1 MDVLRLH
8 GLVFSLLLIGASSAI
23 PQAPP
28 CTVPPPELPNGT
40 CIPVPEQRMAL
51 YNCLEGFW
59 ISGSESLTCVTSSDG
74 NDIWLP
80 EDWPQCHPIEEC
92 PDIEVENGYYDGDC
106 CAPDD
111 EAFFFCND
119 EERYRLLGEKSAV
132 CLQSGNWSAPIPTCQ
147 DTYCKD
153 PGMSE
158 KGIRYLIKESTFY
171 DDCSPDGCAP
181 GMVAS
186 YRCDE
191 NFELVGEMT
200 ITCTENGTWT
210 HTRPKCRPQ
219 SYCDDF
225 HVVNGEVF
233 GERSGGEYFTP
244 GDSAFVTCAPGYRV
258 NGTDQ
263 LYCEE
268 EGFWDDDVPTCVEAN
283 CTRFEP
289 APHIIVDEFL
299 NDNRTSFPEG
309 TAINFHCEVG
319 YLLDGV
325 FSATCRNG
333 GWLGRMPK
341 CEEIRCG
348 PLRAPMHGSM
358 RGNYSTAVDATVEFG
373 CFQGYTLLGPS
384 RRTCGF
390 NGQWDGEPVRCI
402 SNALLASQR
411 RNGCEDPGTP
421 DNGVRYGRPS
431 YSVGSRIKFACNSGY
446 YMWGNDTIRCEENR
460 QWSARIPLCLG
471 KFYYDSPRSVSNII
485 REEVEAISKPV
496 NSTVINKD
504 TPEGRTL
511 ALNKENADTYYVY
524 FLFDASTSI
533 GEKNFRTGISLA
545 KAITRKLNVSHTEH
559 RVGAMVFNKIAQ
571 WGILPQEKASE
582 EELLKKFD
590 ALNYTNGGTSIRAAL
605 EELKKNV
612 AYIRS
617 TRAIKKKTPVK
628 FAAFL
633 ITDGKTNI
641 GGGAEKDAAELKKQL
656 GVDVYCI
663 GITGALHMETLTKIA
678 SKQDNVFILR
688 DYDSLQWLAD
698 TLTNGTIDYSVCGVS
713 YSHDPETGLDVD
725 DRKVEGRILGGTE
738 VVTVWPWMVEIS
750 LVDGKEAICG
760 GTIIHK
766 KFVLTAAHCLH
777 SAEAPWN
784 EYTLGKL
791 RLRAGLMDRKNKTAK
806 QLEVARIIKH
816 EQYNRTTK
824 TYHHDIA
831 LLQLKEEISFEPN
844 VRPICLP
851 PSKEQIRREVFYKE
865 GKTAFVIGWGG
876 DKGGSKISTRHLK
889 QLGTKIASRES
900 CSRNATNFQEGMMC
914 SISSEG
920 DACNGD
926 SGGPLMQGVHSD
938 EKIWTQVG
946 IVSWGKGYCKKNQ
959 HSYYTDISFY
969 MNWIQRHIT
978 NASIGTAPME
988 AP

>member
-8 GLVFSLLLIGASSAI
+8 GLVFSLLLIEASSAI

-80 EDWPQCHPIEEC
+80 EDWPQCHLIEEC
-92 PDIEVENGYYDGDC
+92 PDIELENGYYDGDC
-106 CAPDD
+106 CAPGD

-153 PGMSE
+153 PGTSE
-158 KGIRYLIKESTFY
+158 KGIRYLFKGSTLY

-181 GMVAS
+181 EIVAS
-186 YRCDE
+186 YLCDE
-191 NFELVGEMT
+191 NFELVGERT

-210 HTRPKCRPQ
+210 HTRPKCRPH

-244 GDSAFVTCAPGYRV
+244 GDSAFITCAPGYRV

-268 EGFWDDDVPTCVEAN
+268 EGFWDDDVPTCVEST

-289 APHIIVDEFL
+289 APHLIVYEFL
-299 NDNRTSFPEG
+299 NDNRTSFAEG
-309 TAINFHCEVG
+309 TAINFNCEVG
-319 YLLDGV
+319 YQLRGAV
-325 FSATCRNG
+325 FSTVCKNG
-333 GWLGRMPK
+333 GWIGRLPK

-348 PLRAPMHGSM
+348 PLRAPVHGSM

-431 YSVGSRIKFACNSGY
+431 YSVGSHIKFACNPGY
-446 YMWGNDTIRCEENR
+446 YMRGNDTIRCEENR

-471 KFYYDSPRSVSNII
+471 KFYYDTPRSVNNII
-485 REEVEAISKPV
+485 TQEVGAISKPA
-496 NSTVINKD
+496 NTTVIDNGKA
-504 TPEGRTL
+504 EGRTIN
-511 ALNKENADTYYVY
+511 LNKENVYPHYVY
-524 FLFDASTSI
+524 FLFDGSTSI
-533 GEKNFRTGISLA
+533 GQKNFRTGISLA
-545 KAITRKLNVSHTEH
+545 KAITRKLNVNHTEH
-559 RVGAMVFNKIAQ
+559 RVGAIVFNKTAE
-571 WGILPQEKASE
+571 WGIRPDENANE
-582 EELLKKFD
+582 ENVLKKFD
-590 ALNYTNGGTSIRAAL
+590 ALKFTSGGTSISAAL
-605 EELKKNV
+605 KLLTESIARTRHKN
-612 AYIRS
+612 
-617 TRAIKKKTPVK
+617 RAIK

-633 ITDGKTNI
+633 ITDGKANI
-641 GGGAEKDAAELKKQL
+641 GGGAEKDADMLKKQY

-663 GITGALHMETLTKIA
+663 GITGALHMETLNKIA
-678 SKQDNVFILR
+678 SKQENVFVLR
-688 DYDSLQWLAD
+688 NYDSLQWLAD

-725 DRKVEGRILGGTE
+725 DRKAEGRILGGTQ
-738 VVTVWPWMVEIS
+738 VVTVWPWMVEIG
-750 LVDGKEAICG
+750 LVGESEALCG

-766 KFVLTAAHCLH
+766 KFVLTAAHCMH
-777 SAEAPWN
+777 SKNATRN
-784 EYTLGKL
+784 EFTAGNL
-791 RLRAGLMDRKNKTAK
+791 RLRAGLIARNVKNVTKL
-806 QLEVARIIKH
+806 QVQRIIMH
-816 EQYNRTTK
+816 EQYNRLNDTF
-824 TYHHDIA
+824 HNDIA
-831 LLQLKEEISFEPN
+831 LLQLKEEISFVRD

-851 PSKEQIRREVFYKE
+851 PPKDQMRGKVFYK
-865 GKTAFVIGWGG
+865 KDATAFVIGWGEDG
-876 DKGGSKISTRHLK
+876 IRKGKSRSHLM
-889 QLGTKIASRES
+889 QLETKIAS
-900 CSRNATNFQEGMMC
+900 CSSNAPNLHEGMMC
-914 SISSEG
+914 SSSSKG
-920 DACNGD
+920 DVCNGD

-946 IVSWGKGYCKKNQ
+946 IVSWGKGACSKNKT
-959 HSYYTDISFY
+959 SYYTDVSFY
-969 MNWIQRHIT
+969 IKWIQSHIT
-978 NASIGTAPME
+978 NASIPAAPKE